1 MMALVYHNIET
12 FGRKT
17 ASSIEECGYIAA
29 LFVESIYWL
38 VPGKRRQQRIH
49 FSAIVNEA
57 RQIGV
62 DAVAISAV
70 LCFAIGIMLAI
81 QGIETLKTFG
91 AQSQVIL
98 GIALSVTREFSP
110 LIIGI
115 LVAGRSGSSIA
126 ARIGTMN
133 ESQEIDALQV
143 MGINPV
149 RYLASPVLIAM
160 LIMLPL
166 LVILGDFMGLLGGA
180 LYSYIDLNIS
190 FTAYA
195 ERSFEI
201 LSVNDLMQ
209 GLIKSVVFACVIA
222 LVSLS
227 NGFQVSGGAEG
238 VGRATTRS
246 VVMSISLIVLADMIF
261 TYFLNR

>member
-1 MMALVYHNIET
+1 MQSLRHSIET
-12 FGRKT
+12 VGRKT
-17 ASSIEECGYIAA
+17 VSSVEECGYITS
-29 LFVESIYWL
+29 LFIESFYWL
-38 VPGKRRQQRIH
+38 IVGKKRHQSVR
-49 FSAIVNEA
+49 FSSIINEA

-70 LCFAIGIMLAI
+70 LCFAIGVMLAI
-81 QGIETLKTFG
+81 QGIETFKTFG

-126 ARIGTMN
+126 ARIGTMS
-133 ESQEIDALQV
+133 ESQEIDALKV

-149 RYLASPVLIAM
+149 RYLASPILIAM

-166 LVILGDFMGLLGGA
+166 LIILGDFMGLLGGA
-180 LYSYIDLNIS
+180 VYTYIELNIS
-190 FTAYA
+190 FSAYA

-201 LSVNDLMQ
+201 LSLNDISQ
-209 GLIKSVVFACVIA
+209 GIIKSFVFANIIA

-227 NGFQVSGGAEG
+227 NGFQVKGGAEG
-238 VGRATTRS
+238 VGHATTRA
-246 VVMSISLIVLADMIF
+246 VVMSISLIVIADMIF

>member
-1 MMALVYHNIET
+1 MLSLTRNIET
-12 FGRKT
+12 LGKKT
-17 ASSIEECGYIAA
+17 ISSVEECGYIAA
-29 LFVESIYWL
+29 LFIESIYWAIL
-38 VPGKRRQQRIH
+38 GKKRNQPVRFI
-49 FSAIVNEA
+49 AVVNEA
-57 RQIGV
+57 RKIGV
-62 DAVAISAV
+62 DAVVISAV

-126 ARIGTMN
+126 ARVGTMN

-143 MGINPV
+143 MGISPV
-149 RYLASPVLIAM
+149 RYIAAPILIAM
-160 LIMLPL
+160 LIMVPL
-166 LVILGDFMGLLGGA
+166 LTILGDVMGLLGGA
-180 LYSYIDLNIS
+180 VYSYIDLNIS
-190 FTAYA
+190 FAAYA

-201 LSVNDLMQ
+201 LSVNDLSQ
-209 GLIKSVVFACVIA
+209 GIIKSFVFAIIIA

-227 NGFQVSGGAEG
+227 NGFQVTGGAEG
-238 VGRATTRS
+238 VGHATTRA
-246 VVMSISLIVLADMIF
+246 VVMSISFIVLADMIF

>member
-1 MMALVYHNIET
+1 MPNIS
-12 FGRKT
+12 KT
-17 ASSIEECGYIAA
+17 VEHLGVKTVSVIEELGYITS
-29 LFVESIYWL
+29 LFIESIYWL
-38 VPGKRRQQRIH
+38 FMGRYRGQPIR
-49 FSAIVNEA
+49 FSVVILESKK
-57 RQIGV
+57 IGV
-62 DAVAISAV
+62 DAAMISAV

-115 LVAGRSGSSIA
+115 LVAGRSGSSIV
-126 ARIGTMN
+126 ARIGTMK
-133 ESQEIDALQV
+133 ESQEIDALEV
-143 MGINPV
+143 MGINPL
-149 RYLASPVLIAM
+149 RYLAAPIVIAM
-160 LIMLPL
+160 LVMLPL
-166 LVILGDFMGLLGGA
+166 LTILGDFMGLLGGA
-180 LYSYIDLNIS
+180 VYSFIDLNIS
-190 FTAYA
+190 FSAYA

-201 LSVNDLMQ
+201 LTVNDLSQ
-209 GLIKSVVFACVIA
+209 GLIKSFVFAGIIA

-227 NGFQVSGGAEG
+227 HGFQVTGGAEG
-238 VGRATTRS
+238 VGVATTRA

>member
-1 MMALVYHNIET
+1 MISVTRSIEII
-12 FGRKT
+12 GRKT
-17 ASSIEECGYIAA
+17 VSSIEECGYLVS
-29 LFVESIYWL
+29 LFIESFYWL
-38 VPGKRRQQRIH
+38 IFGNKRNQAVRL
-49 FSAIVNEA
+49 SAIVNEA

-62 DAVAISAV
+62 DAAGISAV
-70 LCFAIGIMLAI
+70 LCFAIGVMLAI

-149 RYLASPVLIAM
+149 RFIATPIFIAM

-166 LVILGDFMGLLGGA
+166 LIILGDFMGLLGGA
-180 LYSYIDLNIS
+180 VYSYIELNIS
-190 FTAYA
+190 FSAYA
-195 ERSFEI
+195 QRSLEI
-201 LSVNDLMQ
+201 LTINDLSQ
-209 GLIKSVVFACVIA
+209 GLIKSFVFANIIA

-227 NGFQVSGGAEG
+227 NGFQVKGGAEG
-238 VGRATTRS
+238 VGHATTRA
-246 VVMSISLIVLADMIF
+246 VVMSISYIVIADMIF

>member
-1 MMALVYHNIET
+1 MLARRIEGFGYKIVLLV
-12 FGRKT
+12 
-17 ASSIEECGYIAA
+17 EECGYLAF
-29 LFVESIYWL
+29 LFLESFYWL
-38 VPGKRRQQRIH
+38 VFGKKKKQPIRFDTVI
-49 FSAIVNEA
+49 NEA
-57 RQIGV
+57 KKIGV
-62 DAVAISAV
+62 DAVVISSV

-126 ARIGTMN
+126 AKIGAMS

-149 RYLASPVLIAM
+149 RYIAAPILIAM
-160 LIMLPL
+160 LVMLPL
-166 LVILGDFMGLLGGA
+166 LTILGDVMGLLGGA
-180 LYSYIDLNIS
+180 VYAYIDLNIS
-190 FTAYA
+190 FAAYA

-201 LSVNDLMQ
+201 LSINDVSQ
-209 GLIKSVVFACVIA
+209 GIIKSFVFANIIA

-227 NGFQVSGGAEG
+227 NGFQVTGGAEG
-238 VGRATTRS
+238 VGRATTRA
-246 VVMSISLIVLADMIF
+246 VVMSISLIVLADMLF

>member
-1 MMALVYHNIET
+1 MPSITHNIESL
-12 FGRKT
+12 GRKT
-17 ASSIEECGYIAA
+17 VSSIEECGYVTA
-29 LFVESIYWL
+29 LFFESIYWL
-38 VPGKRRQQRIH
+38 VMGKRRNQAIR
-49 FSAIVNEA
+49 FSAVVNEA
-57 RQIGV
+57 KKIGV

-149 RYLASPVLIAM
+149 RYLASPILIAM

-180 LYSYIDLNIS
+180 VYSYIDLNIS
-190 FTAYA
+190 FSAYA

-201 LSVNDLMQ
+201 LTIDDISQ
-209 GLIKSVVFACVIA
+209 GLIKSVVFAAIIA

-238 VGRATTRS
+238 VGKATTRS

>member
-1 MMALVYHNIET
+1 MESITRNIEAL
-12 FGRKT
+12 GYKT
-17 ASSIEECGYIAA
+17 VAFIEECGYVSA
-29 LFVESIYWL
+29 LFIESFYWL
-38 VPGKRRQQRIH
+38 IVGKKRNQSIRLA
-49 FSAIVNEA
+49 AIVNEA
-57 RQIGV
+57 KKIGV
-62 DAVAISAV
+62 DAVVISAV

-143 MGINPV
+143 MGINPI
-149 RYLASPVLIAM
+149 RYLAAPILIAM
-160 LIMLPL
+160 LVMLPL
-166 LVILGDFMGLLGGA
+166 LTVLGDLMGLLGGA
-180 LYSYIDLNIS
+180 VYSFIDLNIS
-190 FTAYA
+190 FAAYA

-201 LSVNDLMQ
+201 LSVDDVVQ
-209 GLIKSVVFACVIA
+209 GIIKSFVFAAIIA

-227 NGFQVSGGAEG
+227 NGFQVTGGAEG
-238 VGRATTRS
+238 VGRATTRA
-246 VVMSISLIVLADMIF
+246 VVMSISFIVLADMVF

>member
-1 MMALVYHNIET
+1 MISAIKNIEAL
-12 FGRKT
+12 GRRT
-17 ASSIEECGYIAA
+17 VSTLEECGYISW
-29 LFVESIYWL
+29 LFLESIYWL
-38 VPGKRRQQRIH
+38 VLGKKKKQLVRIN
-49 FSAIVNEA
+49 AIVNEA

-62 DAVAISAV
+62 DAIVISSV

-126 ARIGTMN
+126 ARLGTMN
-133 ESQEIDALQV
+133 ESQEIDALRV

-149 RYLASPVLIAM
+149 RYLATPVLIAM
-160 LIMLPL
+160 IIMLPL
-166 LVILGDFMGLLGGA
+166 LTILGDFMGLLGGA
-180 LYSYIDLNIS
+180 VYSNIDLNIS
-190 FTAYA
+190 FAAYA

-201 LSVNDLMQ
+201 LSVNDIAQ
-209 GLIKSVVFACVIA
+209 GLIKSLVFASIIA

-227 NGFQVSGGAEG
+227 NGFQVSGGSEG
-238 VGRATTRS
+238 VGKATTRS
-246 VVMSISLIVLADMIF
+246 VVLSISYIVLADMVF